1 MTHHVN
7 VERETLKKDFELS
20 SVVVDNT
27 LVIGLVAIIVVI
39 FAVLLAKHRKSK
51 LGITSLNSYT

>member
-39 FAVLLAKHRKSK
+39 FAILLAKHRKSK